1 MGEQRNKIFVG
12 GVSWATDEKKFTDH
26 FGPFGEITDCVI
38 MRNLTTGNSRGFGF
52 VTFADSSSVD
62 KVFEVPEHNI
72 DGKKLDLKI
81 AVARGEMTRPG
92 QPQDQKAR
100 RTCKVFLGGI
110 HLETTKT
117 ELEEYFGKYGP
128 VAEAVVMMDRESG
141 RSRGFGFV
149 TFQSE
154 DTVDRLLQEEHE
166 IRGRKIDC
174 KKAIPREETA
184 EVPNFR
190 PRMPSF
196 QPAVNMNMGNFDRDV
211 RGYYEQRAAEDA
223 RRVMGGGRAP
233 EQFRER
239 DQNDRYGGPKSAPV
253 FPNQTPSYA
262 SPAPAYA
269 TQAPAYA
276 SQTNVYATQAPR
288 AAPYSPTPNVYAS
301 NGFGASN
308 SYTNGP
314 PANAWDYTPPTQAA
328 YGGANY
334 AAEPAYLQAT
344 TFPQAGY
351 GAARSTATA
360 TSRYRPY

>member
-12 GVSWATDEKKFTDH
+12 GVSWATDEKKFNEH
-26 FGPFGEITDCVI
+26 FGPYGEITDCVI

-62 KVFEVPEHNI
+62 KVFEVGDHMI
-72 DGKKLDLKI
+72 DGKKLDLKV
-81 AVARGEMTRPG
+81 AVARGEMTRTG
-92 QPQDQKAR
+92 QPDQKAR

-117 ELEEYFGKYGP
+117 DLEDYFGKYGP
-128 VAEAVVMMDRESG
+128 VAEAVVMMDRETG

-190 PRMPSF
+190 NRMQMPMNAF
-196 QPAVNMNMGNFDRDV
+196 QPVNLGNFDRDV

-223 RRVMGGGRAP
+223 RRAMGRAP
-233 EQFRER
+233 DQFRDR
-239 DQNDRYGGPKSAPV
+239 DQNDRFGGPKSAPV

-262 SPAPAYA
+262 SPSPAYA
-269 TQAPAYA
+269 AQAPAYA
-276 SQTNVYATQAPR
+276 NQTNVYATQAPR

-301 NGFGASN
+301 NGFGSTG

-314 PANAWDYTPPTQAA
+314 AANAWDYSATTPAA
-328 YGGANY
+328 YGGGNY
-334 AAEPAYLQAT
+334 ASEPMYAQAT
-344 TFPQAGY
+344 SFPQAGY
-351 GAARSTATA
+351 GATRSTATA